1 LDLFDFRFHVGYF
14 TQRIL
19 EIRYD
24 FYMRKVLLFTSLSFL
39 IAACSSAANVTS
51 PPEGAPTVEETEIL
65 APTEVEEE
73 SAVITSPGQNPR
85 VDDPNNYEFPQLIP
99 FDGIRPVYDP
109 QFSSAADAP
118 LQDDELVLGVAWDGE
133 AKAYPI
139 TVLRFREMV
148 NDELAG
154 IPTLVTW

>member
-1 LDLFDFRFHVGYF
+1 
-14 TQRIL
+14 
-19 EIRYD
+19 
-24 FYMRKVLLFTSLSFL
+24 MRNVLLFTSLSLL
-39 IAACSSAANVTS
+39 IAACSSAANVNTL
-51 PPEGAPTVEETEIL
+51 PEGVPAVEETEIL

-85 VDDPNNYEFPQLIP
+85 VDDPNNYEIPQLIP

-118 LQDDELVLGVAWDGE
+118 LHDDELVLGVAWDGE

>member
-1 LDLFDFRFHVGYF
+1 M
-14 TQRIL
+14 
-19 EIRYD
+19 RY
-24 FYMRKVLLFTSLSFL
+24 VLLFTSLSLL
-39 IAACSSAANVTS
+39 IAACSSAVNVNS
-51 PPEGAPTVEETEIL
+51 PQEGAPTVEETEIL
-65 APTEVEEE
+65 ASTEVEEE
-73 SAVITSPGQNPR
+73 STELGSLAQNPR

-99 FDGIRPVYDP
+99 FDGIRPVYNP
-109 QFSSAADAP
+109 QFSSATDAP
-118 LQDDELVLGVAWDGE
+118 LHDDELVLGVTWDGE

>member
-1 LDLFDFRFHVGYF
+1 
-14 TQRIL
+14 
-19 EIRYD
+19 
-24 FYMRKVLLFTSLSFL
+24 MRNVLLFISLSFL
-39 IAACSSAANVTS
+39 IAACSSAVNVNT
-51 PPEGAPTVEETEIL
+51 PPEGAPTVEETENL
-65 APTEVEEE
+65 SPTEVEEE
-73 SAVITSPGQNPR
+73 SAVIASPGQNPR
-85 VDDPNNYEFPQLIP
+85 VDDPNDYQFSQLIP

-118 LQDDELVLGVAWDGE
+118 LHDDELVLGVAWDGE